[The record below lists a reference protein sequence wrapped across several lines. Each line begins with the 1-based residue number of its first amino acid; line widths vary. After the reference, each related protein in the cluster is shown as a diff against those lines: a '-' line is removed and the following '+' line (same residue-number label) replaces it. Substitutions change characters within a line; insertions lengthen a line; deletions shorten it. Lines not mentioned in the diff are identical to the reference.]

1 MGREIDVLAQPM
13 RAKNRARSWLARTP
27 CVNGTLNLTRV
38 YRDRHFEPDP
48 SAFCHVPACGDNVVR
63 SYPLSFPSN
72 CGVALAPDGGL
83 VCRAILHAALP
94 KLVVPHVFLP
104 ECHTR
109 AHKRYCSRKHN
120 RGFRSW
126 RTVSSFTGN
135 IGYISSVLP
144 AWYGSGAF
152 YICRI
157 EVAGRGSA
165 LRSTKVLR

>member
-83 VCRAILHAALP
+83 VCRAILHTALP
-94 KLVVPHVFLP
+94 KLVVPHVFVINSGYSTPYNQNKRCALIDRKQSSKKVI
-104 ECHTR
+104 TR
-109 AHKRYCSRKHN
+109 SCWPLAAVGPQR
-120 RGFRSW
+120 
-126 RTVSSFTGN
+126 
-135 IGYISSVLP
+135 L
-144 AWYGSGAF
+144 A
-152 YICRI
+152 
-157 EVAGRGSA
+157 
-165 LRSTKVLR
+165 